1 MFRTSKLILMT
12 GFLRF
17 IRQSGDISKND
28 YLIIKDEIFEG
39 MSLDEIY
46 DNAKKHWENK
56 NDG

>member
-1 MFRTSKLILMT
+1 MT

-28 YLIIKDEIFEG
+28 YLIIIDEIFEG